1 MLTLQN
7 FSSLIMVPSWLPLLL
22 APDDFLYLFV
32 VTLPV
37 NVWGARRVLQWLQDP
52 CNKELVF
59 CTKSVFLNGFL
70 HMAIARNLCRQ
81 LPSSPSSPS
90 YMPHIHIL
98 NHIRRTSSFSLT
110 VRSCMLM
117 GVHPNS
123 PQFKLPLSLRFL
135 SFSFSLPRGSHV
147 CVLGIAVQLTQEF
160 MRHEATSL

>member
-90 YMPHIHIL
+90 SPSYILPHIHTYI
-98 NHIRRTSSFSLT
+98 NTNI
-110 VRSCMLM
+110 
-117 GVHPNS
+117 
-123 PQFKLPLSLRFL
+123 K
-135 SFSFSLPRGSHV
+135 
-147 CVLGIAVQLTQEF
+147 
-160 MRHEATSL
+160 